1 MALCSCRLIN
11 CLIIV
16 PFSNQAS
23 QSGLEAAKESL
34 EVVARATKEIKDQT
48 PQLDDGKISIPFWP
62 GAGGGS
68 DSSGAP
74 NLAWVRTAAQAAM
87 ALKVHGM
94 LETTGMN
101 SASARLQHASLPSL
115 GSASRATAWEED
127 DGQLYQ
133 NGNPPQRAPVHESLA
148 DGDAEGNNFE
158 DGVVTVHSE
167 LPVYDPGLGDNGYD
181 LLPLPVP
188 APERRILSAGNNTCE
203 ATFLREGRF
212 HYGTGVDPSEVQVDS
227 DDKGSRAFLGDIA
240 VDENIGKLREVIGSV
255 EHTLARCLASIG
267 GVAKSQS
274 ERQSLHV
281 EVVSGL
287 DSWGGMRGKF
297 VSQRSL
303 LKGVSGIE
311 LCKEL
316 YAEGDTSMIDGKLAE
331 VRGNFLD
338 SVSACLSHTPSLSKI
353 CHSRTPWP
361 SPQYQ
366 PPKTFDLQFESPGQ
380 PPMRR
385 RRPSL
390 QPTRRRM
397 HATR

>member
-1 MALCSCRLIN
+1 M
-11 CLIIV
+11 
-16 PFSNQAS
+16 
-23 QSGLEAAKESL
+23 
-34 EVVARATKEIKDQT
+34 VARATKEIKDQT

-62 GAGGGS
+62 SAGGGTDS
-68 DSSGAP
+68 SSGAP

-115 GSASRATAWEED
+115 GSASRAAAWDDD
-127 DGQLYQ
+127 DGPSYQ
-133 NGNPPQRAPVHESLA
+133 HINPQPRPPPVRESLA
-148 DGDAEGNNFE
+148 DGDAEGSNFE

-167 LPVYDPGLGDNGYD
+167 LPVFEPGLGDNGYD

-188 APERRILSAGNNTCE
+188 APERRILSAGNDECE
-203 ATFLREGRF
+203 ATFVREGRF
-212 HYGTGVDPSEVQVDS
+212 HYGTGVDQSEVQVGTDE
-227 DDKGSRAFLGDIA
+227 KASRAFLGDIA

-255 EHTLARCLASIG
+255 ENTLARCLASIG
-267 GVAKSQS
+267 SVAKSQS

-311 LCKEL
+311 LCKEV
-316 YAEGDTSMIDGKLAE
+316 YAEGDTAMIDG
-331 VRGNFLD
+331 
-338 SVSACLSHTPSLSKI
+338 
-353 CHSRTPWP
+353 
-361 SPQYQ
+361 
-366 PPKTFDLQFESPGQ
+366 TFG
-380 PPMRR
+380 
-385 RRPSL
+385 
-390 QPTRRRM
+390 
-397 HATR
+397 

>member
-1 MALCSCRLIN
+1 LPNQIRRLIT
-11 CLIIV
+11 V
-16 PFSNQAS
+16 HYSKQAS

-34 EVVARATKEIKDQT
+34 DVVARATKEIKDQT

-133 NGNPPQRAPVHESLA
+133 NGNPPLRTPVHETQA
-148 DGDAEGNNFE
+148 GGDAEGNNFE

-167 LPVYDPGLGDNGYD
+167 LPVYEPGLGDNGYD

-188 APERRILSAGNNTCE
+188 APERRILSAGNDTCE

-212 HYGTGVDPSEVQVDS
+212 HYGTGADPSEVQVDS

-255 EHTLARCLASIG
+255 ENTLARCLASIG

-274 ERQSLHV
+274 ERQALHV

-316 YAEGDTSMIDGKLAE
+316 YAEGDTSMIDGKFGCTRLNWLE
-331 VRGNFLD
+331 SF
-338 SVSACLSHTPSLSKI
+338 SESLS
-353 CHSRTPWP
+353 
-361 SPQYQ
+361 
-366 PPKTFDLQFESPGQ
+366 
-380 PPMRR
+380 
-385 RRPSL
+385 
-390 QPTRRRM
+390 RM
-397 HATR
+397 QSF